1 MLPSLR
7 FVGACPVRKCP
18 ERPPLWQGGWGRC
31 PESKTFQGGEG
42 GENGVPALQGIP
54 CLSDSSG

>member
-42 GENGVPALQGIP
+42 GVKMACQHYRVFPA
-54 CLSDSSG
+54 